1 MAKDKRRKQKNKHDG
16 LVSDE
21 ARYVLVGLLIFL
33 LCVIGLI
40 ERGGYLGN
48 VVSYV
53 FVYVFGVF
61 WFIPLLLVAFLGLY
75 LFIRRKLPTIKVGV
89 GLLAFIFFFVFL
101 LIGASE
107 SDLSLSNVFG
117 VYNDRFQQ
125 ITGNGWK
132 VVIDAQVGGGFLGF
146 ILFALLSDLLTN
158 VGARLVYIIG
168 LTHE

>member
-33 LCVIGLI
+33 LCFIGLI

-75 LFIRRKLPTIKVGV
+75 LFIRRKPLLKVCGSHYKKCSKEF
-89 GLLAFIFFFVFL
+89 GI
-101 LIGASE
+101 
-107 SDLSLSNVFG
+107 FG
-117 VYNDRFQQ
+117 VSAVLERSF
-125 ITGNGWK
+125 
-132 VVIDAQVGGGFLGF
+132 AQRG
-146 ILFALLSDLLTN
+146 
-158 VGARLVYIIG
+158 
-168 LTHE
+168 